1 MMRADQWSDLR
12 PRVLSALTLLV
23 IGMTDLWVGG
33 LAFQL
38 MLGILIGAMLWE
50 LSRMTGRG
58 EWAVMLGLVG
68 GLALV
73 AALIMFVRHDALWS
87 LVPIL
92 VPVVLGAVLGG
103 THARRTQIGYSC
115 LIMTAGISL
124 GLMREQALAEMLW
137 LVAVVVASDTLGYFA
152 GRTLGG
158 PKFWPRI
165 SPKKTWSGTVA
176 GWIGAALVGLAFWS
190 QGWGGFHL
198 IWISPL
204 IALAGQIGDIA
215 ESAVKR
221 RAGVKDSSRL
231 IPGHGGVMDRFDALI
246 AAAVAVVPFWPILG
260 FGG

>member
-1 MMRADQWSDLR
+1 MINADQWSDLK
-12 PRVLSALTLLV
+12 PRVLSALAMLV

-33 LAFQL
+33 LAFHL
-38 MLGILIGAMLWE
+38 MLGLLIGAMLWE

-58 EWAVMLGLVG
+58 QWAVMLGVVG

-73 AALIMFVRHDALWS
+73 AGLTLFMRGHGLWS
-87 LVPIL
+87 LVPIIL
-92 VPVVLGAVLGG
+92 PVALGAVLGG
-103 THARRTQIGYSC
+103 SHARRTQFGYSC

-124 GLMREQALAEMLW
+124 GLMREQALAEVLW

-165 SPKKTWSGTVA
+165 SPKKTWSGTIA
-176 GWIGAALVGLAFWS
+176 GWIGAALVGLAFWW
-190 QGWGGFHL
+190 QGLGGVHL

-204 IALAGQIGDIA
+204 LALAGQIGDIA
-215 ESAVKR
+215 ESAIKR

-246 AAAVAVVPFWPILG
+246 AAAVAVVPFLPILG